1 VGVEFDLIMKS
12 HAATMFKSLL
22 LALAVALPVLSADSF
37 VSQAVSVMTGPG
49 QVKGTVIFQ
58 QSGVDGPVH
67 ITGSIEGLDP
77 SVLRGFHV
85 QYV

>member
-1 VGVEFDLIMKS
+1 MLTTNI
-12 HAATMFKSLL
+12 
-22 LALAVALPVLSADSF
+22 
-37 VSQAVSVMTGPG
+37 QAVSVMTGPG

-67 ITGSIEGLDP
+67 ITGHIEGLDP
-77 SVLRGFHV
+77 SALRGFHV